1 MGCDIHA
8 ALQRKKKG
16 SSEWEL
22 VYDIDEGPA
31 NGFGYQPEVI
41 NGVDYGWSSPLY
53 GRSYKFFSFI
63 AGVRNYG
70 YNWWPIGK
78 TNGWPEDFTHVHS
91 DMWHSHSHITLEQL
105 KIRLAKAV
113 KIEETASPAQIY
125 DFKYWYNTIE
135 NLIGSTIDKDYNYRL
150 IFAFDS

>member
-22 VYDIDEGPA
+22 VYDIDEGPDA
-31 NGFGYQPEVI
+31 HHLHPTY
-41 NGVDYGWSSPLY
+41 WSSPLY
-53 GRSYKFFSFI
+53 GRNYKFFSFI

-70 YNWWPIGK
+70 DNWWPIGK
-78 TNGWPEDFTHVHS
+78 TNGWPEDFTHLHS

-105 KIRLAKAV
+105 KIRLAKAA
-113 KIEETASPAQIY
+113 KIEETACPAQIY

-135 NLIGSTIDKDYNYRL
+135 NLIGSEIDKDYNYRL